1 MGIYT
6 GTVAY
11 NRFRVGGLGQKHSIA
26 TLSSLLDA
34 FKSPI
39 LRIDG
44 SPKAEVIGW
53 VRPLTPQDSEII
65 GEDAHWD
72 ISDCQ
77 VSSGIML
84 RLRYER
90 RKISTSLLQMLF
102 KNELAKN
109 NKASGKAMGR
119 QDRLKLKEEIAATL
133 LRRTLPQI
141 QFVDVLWKDTELGNG
156 TELFIFTSS
165 KGASDRVLQLFNQT
179 FSNELDL
186 TLTTLNTT
194 AAWVESEDS
203 DLRLDRIAKTEPT
216 IFAQQ
221 TV

>member
-11 NRFRVGGLGQKHSIA
+11 NRFRVIGPNKKHGIA
-26 TLSSLLDA
+26 KLSSLLDP

-44 SPKAEVIGW
+44 SPKAEIIGW
-53 VRPLTPQDSEII
+53 VRPLTPQDAEVM

-77 VSSGIML
+77 VSSGVML

-109 NKASGKAMGR
+109 HKATGKPLGR

-141 QFVDVLWKDTELGNG
+141 QFVDVLWKDTEHGIG

-165 KGASDRVLQLFNQT
+165 KGATDRVLQLFNQT

-186 TLTTLNTT
+186 TLTALNTT
-194 AAWVESEDS
+194 AAWIESEDS

-216 IFAQQ
+216 VFAQH
-221 TV
+221 VV

>member
-6 GTVAY
+6 GTVAF
-11 NRFRVGGLGQKHSIA
+11 NRFRVSGTGKKHSINQ
-26 TLSSLLDA
+26 LSTLLDP
-34 FKSPI
+34 FKSPL

-44 SPKAEVIGW
+44 AAKAEVIGW
-53 VRPLTPQDSEII
+53 VRPLTPQDANIM

-72 ISDCQ
+72 ISDSQ

-109 NKASGKAMGR
+109 NKASGKTMGR
-119 QDRLKLKEEIAATL
+119 QDRMKLKEEIASTL

-141 QFVDVLWKDTELGNG
+141 SFVDVLWKDTDLGNG
-156 TELFIFTSS
+156 TELYIFSS
-165 KGASDRVLQLFNQT
+165 STGATDRVLQLFNQT

-186 TLTTLNTT
+186 TLTALNTT
-194 AAWVESEDS
+194 AAWIESDES
-203 DLRLDRIAKTEPT
+203 DVRLDRIAKTEPS
-216 IFAQQ
+216 IFAQN